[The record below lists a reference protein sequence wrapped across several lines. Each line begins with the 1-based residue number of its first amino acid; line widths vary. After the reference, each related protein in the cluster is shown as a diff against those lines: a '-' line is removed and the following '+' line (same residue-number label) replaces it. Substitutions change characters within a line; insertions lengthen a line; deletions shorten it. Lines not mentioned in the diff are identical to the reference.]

1 MNLVVH
7 EPVMI
12 LSQPDPQAVWR
23 DTVMPQQQLEDLSTV
38 QVVTR
43 LTPNEV
49 RCSRT
54 FVCEIC
60 CSTCG
65 VLRICD
71 AHSCAPSS

>member
-7 EPVMI
+7 EPHS
-12 LSQPDPQAVWR
+12 LTQTLPPQAVWR
-23 DTVMPQQQLEDLSTV
+23 GTVMSQQLEDLSTV

-54 FVCEIC
+54 FFV
-60 CSTCG
+60 
-65 VLRICD
+65 
-71 AHSCAPSS
+71 